1 MKALREGLRAP
12 RRTASG
18 VPSVSAPRLEKGSQ
32 LARRESSTIK
42 KARHLA
48 LQIARRRLQP
58 GADRS
63 RWLREILSACW
74 LRPTEERRS
83 GPQEMGQATVPF
95 RAFLETEGR

>member
-18 VPSVSAPRLEKGSQ
+18 LPSVTATRLEKGSQ

-63 RWLREILSACW
+63 RWLR
-74 LRPTEERRS
+74 PTEERRL

-95 RAFLETEGR
+95 RAFLETEGREGKVSLLR